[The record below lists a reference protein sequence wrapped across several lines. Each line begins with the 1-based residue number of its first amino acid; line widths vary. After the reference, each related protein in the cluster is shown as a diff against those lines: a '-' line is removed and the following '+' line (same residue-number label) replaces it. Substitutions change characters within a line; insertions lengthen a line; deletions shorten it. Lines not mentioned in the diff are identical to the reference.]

1 MGEGPLTESNHDLF
15 DPEFLDR
22 LRAIFL
28 RLKKRKKLRK
38 KGIQSTIATGFTR
51 EFKGFRHYT
60 PRDDYRAIDW
70 QLFARLDRLFIRLY
84 EEIQE
89 LHVHIVVDTSASM
102 SQPFSEKK
110 RTAQKLVVA
119 LGYMGLVGHHRVS
132 LYSAGESVSD
142 PMAPLK
148 GQSNLQRI
156 LDFAGSLKFEGK
168 TNLTQAFQD
177 FRPSRRRYGI
187 IFVISDL
194 YGREIDEAT
203 KSIKQASLWPGE
215 VHFLQV
221 CHPWEED
228 PDLDGEIALLDV
240 ETGEERKLWFTPRDR
255 KRYQDCYRHFL
266 EGIEKE
272 CQARH
277 IDYQRWRTDYPFD
290 DLFLDLLSR
299 GSALGAGLS

>member
-177 FRPSRRRYGI
+177 FRPSRQRYGI